1 MDDKKFDRLV
11 VITALILAVWWI
23 MRPKAQAASQPVPPV
38 DTGNIPAP
46 ELAAFSANP
55 AAFMPQSLG
64 NINVNV
70 DNQGLGFLSN
80 QYVPLFGFVGMAQG
94 AFYS

>member
-23 MRPKAQAASQPVPPV
+23 MQPKTQAASAPAAPV
-38 DTGNIPAP
+38 DLGGIPSP

-55 AAFMPQSLG
+55 AAFMPHSLG
-64 NINVNV
+64 NINVNIG
-70 DNQGLGFLSN
+70 NQGLGFLSN

-94 AFYS
+94 AFYA